1 MSRLKLCKI
10 IERKKQRPS
19 KECKLVQCSQIK
31 CCAFRLLLFGF
42 KFIYTFFV
50 TGDLASFPSKHGSHI
65 VDIKD
70 PAVKKQKRKVTPD
83 SKIFKQLSAG
93 V

>member
-1 MSRLKLCKI
+1 MNRLKLFKI
-10 IERKKQRPS
+10 IERTKQRPS
-19 KECKLVQCSQIK
+19 QECKLVQ

-42 KFIYTFFV
+42 QFIYTFFV
-50 TGDLASFPSKHGSHI
+50 TGALASFASKHVSHI

-70 PAVKKQKRKVTPD
+70 PAVKKLKRKVTPD